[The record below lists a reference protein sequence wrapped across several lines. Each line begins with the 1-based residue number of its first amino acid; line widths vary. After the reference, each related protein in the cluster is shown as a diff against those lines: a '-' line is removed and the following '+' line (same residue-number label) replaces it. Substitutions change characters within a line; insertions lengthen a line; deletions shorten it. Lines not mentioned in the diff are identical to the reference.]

1 MPFVTLPYVAW
12 AVPLGLMAVVLL
24 SSCYLPRQG
33 YHLIA
38 QQVATRPISS
48 IAEED
53 QTRKERELFAEV
65 AAIRRFA
72 TEELGLTPGDSY
84 TTYYRTDRDHLVDVV
99 SAAGEFSFDRKEW
112 WFPVFGRFPY
122 KGFYRREPAEQ
133 LAGRLKAQGWDVI
146 VRPVDA
152 FSTLGYFT
160 DPVISF
166 MADYSVARLAELIIH
181 ESAHATLWLR
191 GESQFNEEFATFV
204 GRMGAEHY
212 LAYRHGA
219 DSDALQEFLQRRR
232 DQERFRA
239 DVQALKAQLQELY
252 HSYAEQPAEALPGD
266 DRPQDELS
274 QGERSGDDLPAEA
287 LPMEARRTAK
297 QELISSYQREFADRY
312 DGRYETDTYRF
323 FAEFSVNNAYLDLF
337 ETYSGN
343 IDQFHR
349 FHDEAGGGELPVTIA
364 ELTKRAAAWKELPRG
379 NRPDPLT
386 LLKAR

>member
-1 MPFVTLPYVAW
+1 MPFVTLSYVAW

-53 QTRKERELFAEV
+53 QTRKERELFSEIT
-65 AAIRRFA
+65 AIRRFA
-72 TEELGLTPGDSY
+72 AEELGLTVGDSY

-99 SAAGEFSFDRKEW
+99 SAAREFSFERKEW

-133 LAGRLKAQGWDVI
+133 LAGRLTAQGWDVI

-166 MADYSVARLAELIIH
+166 MTDYSVARLAELIIH

-204 GRMGAEHY
+204 GRLGAERY

-219 DSDALQEFLQRRR
+219 DSDVLQEFLQRRR

-239 DVQALKAQLQELY
+239 DLQALKAQLQELY
-252 HSYAEQPAEALPGD
+252 HSYAERPAGEVPGD
-266 DRPQDELS
+266 DRPQD
-274 QGERSGDDLPAEA
+274 DLPV
-287 LPMEARRTAK
+287 EARRAAK

-312 DGRYETDTYRF
+312 DARYETDTYRF

-349 FHDEAGGGELPVTIA
+349 FHDEVGGGELPVTIA
-364 ELTKRAAAWKELPRG
+364 ELTQRAAAWKEIRRAD
-379 NRPDPLT
+379 RPDPLT
-386 LLKAR
+386 LLQEQ